1 MKEIKA
7 TVSGHE
13 YTLKFSMA
21 TWEKLEDE
29 VCAVDDL
36 GDKLAGRG
44 RIKAIIN
51 TFAILAGVDPDE
63 IRNTAEP
70 SDMRS
75 MMQAIWKAINAGM
88 KMVTQ
93 SGDDREVDVTLEEIE
108 KKEEPG
114 A

>member
-1 MKEIKA
+1 MKDIKA

-13 YTLKFSMA
+13 YTLRFSMA
-21 TWEKLEDE
+21 TWEKIEDD
-29 VCAVDDL
+29 VCPVDDL

-44 RIKAIIN
+44 RIRAIIQV
-51 TFAILAGVDPDE
+51 FAILAGVDPDE

-70 SDMRS
+70 SDLRG
-75 MMQAIWKAINAGM
+75 MMQAIWKAINTGM
-88 KMVTQ
+88 KMTTQ
-93 SGDDREVDVTLEEIE
+93 PGDDREVDVTLEEIE